1 MKKKLF
7 IIAILFSIF
16 SFISL
21 KALSSKSASNINK
34 PIVNIVEEQKI
45 VKNNIQKIIDNNVY
59 LANNNT
65 YFINENITIEGKI
78 KNNIYN
84 KDSIIFTIKE
94 SDGTIICKY
103 NQTLKDKQ
111 LIDKLPITINDMV
124 VYNEQLIVVGEER
137 NDACIYTYTI
147 DGTDVY
153 KRQDM
158 KRKTLYLMIALILIS
173 SMLTSCKKKKYTITY
188 ENGKMCIRDRYYGL

>member
-21 KALSSKSASNINK
+21 KALSSEAASNINK

-65 YFINENITIEGKI
+65 YLLMKI
-78 KNNIYN
+78 LLSKV
-84 KDSIIFTIKE
+84 K
-94 SDGTIICKY
+94 
-103 NQTLKDKQ
+103 
-111 LIDKLPITINDMV
+111 
-124 VYNEQLIVVGEER
+124 
-137 NDACIYTYTI
+137 
-147 DGTDVY
+147 
-153 KRQDM
+153 
-158 KRKTLYLMIALILIS
+158 
-173 SMLTSCKKKKYTITY
+173 
-188 ENGKMCIRDRYYGL
+188 